1 MAGKLA
7 DPRGC
12 LREETRFG
20 AYSVLLKDV
29 YGLNKSLRHALGL
42 TDSDVYLEVHVPDS
56 VEGVPR
62 AVLGAF
68 KRGAVELADFL
79 INNHLTP
86 RCLIGV
92 THQNVAMPA
101 RRFLNFCVMPGIPEE
116 AVDREKATRI
126 DQGYRMTKRARSGI
140 PRGPLC
146 LCYQSYESFISFTET
161 LRGAA
166 ESRYFPGG

>member
-1 MAGKLA
+1 MAQASFLNMAVKLA

-20 AYSVLLKDV
+20 AYSVLLRDA
-29 YGLNKSLRHALGL
+29 YDMNRSLRRALGL
-42 TDSDVYLEVHVPDS
+42 TVRDVYLEVHVPDS
-56 VEGVPR
+56 IEGVPR

-79 INNHLTP
+79 ISNHLTP
-86 RCLIGV
+86 RYLIGV
-92 THQNVAMPA
+92 THQNVAIPA
-101 RRFLNFCVMPGIPEE
+101 RRFLNFRVMPGIPEE
-116 AVDREKATRI
+116 LVNRDKASRI

-161 LRGAA
+161 LRGC
-166 ESRYFPGG
+166 G